1 MSLLPPPGRR
11 PDRTYAQAPDVAPIP
26 APEAVAPE
34 SAAAGPI
41 EVPVAAVPA
50 VARRRRGKSDAGAL
64 TKIQRQVTPAE
75 EAAFAVIEAEMGG
88 RAKLVATLVTA
99 QLDEATS
106 QVLGAIA
113 DPQNDKDSLAQI
125 CALHG
130 VAPAG
135 LMKLFR
141 SAVLTRGQLI
151 ATARIAER
159 APDVAAA
166 VMEDAIPSDRTCPKC
181 LGARLVDKPTAA
193 DPNGTEE
200 CGLCHGHGTIKFVPD
215 HDVQKTALQIAGL
228 LERGGGVKVTTLVA
242 NQHSNAGTDSGS
254 YDKLIGALDG
264 VIYGKGRDRM
274 RQAPP
279 SDDGESTVLDGD
291 VIP

>member
-1 MSLLPPPGRR
+1 MDPIIPPPGRPPEHR
-11 PDRTYAQAPDVAPIP
+11 YAQAAPLPSIP

-34 SAAAGPI
+34 GAAARPSDLS
-41 EVPVAAVPA
+41 VAAVPA
-50 VARRRRGKSDAGAL
+50 LARRRRRSEAGAL
-64 TKIQRQVTPAE
+64 TKVQRQVTPTE

-88 RAKLVATLVTA
+88 RQKLVATLVTA
-99 QLDEATS
+99 QLDDATS
-106 QVLGAIA
+106 QLLGAIA
-113 DPQNDKDSLAQI
+113 DPQHDTESLAKI
-125 CALHG
+125 CALYG

-135 LMKLFR
+135 LMKVFR
-141 SAVLTRGQLI
+141 TAVLTRGQMI
-151 ATARIAER
+151 ATARIAEK

-193 DPNGTEE
+193 DPNATEE
-200 CGLCHGHGTIKFVPD
+200 CGLCHGHGTIRFVPD

-242 NQHSNAGTDSGS
+242 NQNLNAGTDSGS

-274 RQAPP
+274 RSAPGQAAD
-279 SDDGESTVLDGD
+279 SDTPIEGEV
-291 VIP
+291 VA